1 MPGSVLIYFASYKR
15 LENNFSPELL
25 SKLEKKLPSV
35 VIIVIYKV
43 KGYTDLDLKLWL
55 CQDNKVLWDKLCK
68 VKYEVPLWQN

>member
-43 KGYTDLDLKLWL
+43 KGYTDLDLKL
-55 CQDNKVLWDKLCK
+55 
-68 VKYEVPLWQN
+68 